1 MSSLTSGS
9 TLQIPGYRIEAP
21 IGSGAMATV
30 HLAIQESLERRVA
43 LKIMAAALGADT
55 SFCKRFLKEGRIIAQ
70 LSHPHIVTIYD
81 IGVFQDHY
89 YMAMEYLGG
98 GSLKERLLQGLSVEE
113 CLLILEQIAKPLG
126 YAHKHGFIHRDVK
139 PANILFRKNGSA
151 VLSDFGIAKGLSDNT
166 QLTAMGWTLG
176 TPNYM
181 SPEQALGQPVDA
193 RSDLYSLGIVFFELL
208 TGTRPYQAEDSFR
221 TAMLHVQEPIPRLPE
236 PKAHCQDL
244 IDRLM
249 AKKPDERF
257 SDAEEL
263 VEAIEHLRAPRV
275 PVLVSRNKK
284 DKQKHY
290 SAATA
295 GRQKT
300 FTRRSVYV
308 FGLVGVLAAAI
319 GISGYFLAPLL
330 APPNIGFPM
339 SSSSIQAPDPPV
351 ASVAEDCPT
360 LEQAAQV
367 QITGLMGTA
376 QAHEEAGFLFY
387 AADVYQRILEIDP
400 CEGKAKNKLQFIA
413 NRYEAMAQDSL
424 AENDQATG
432 LELVKTGLQ
441 VMPNHVGLRTLQQQ
455 ILEQN
460 P

>member
-1 MSSLTSGS
+1 
-9 TLQIPGYRIEAP
+9 
-21 IGSGAMATV
+21 MASV
-30 HLAIQESLERRVA
+30 YLAIQESLERRVA

-70 LSHPHIVTIYD
+70 LSHPHIITIFD

-98 GSLKERLLQGLSVEE
+98 GSLKERLLHKLSVEE

-139 PANILFRKNGSA
+139 PANILFRKDGSA

-193 RSDLYSLGIVFFELL
+193 RSDLYSLGIVFFEIL

-221 TAMLHVQEPIPRLPE
+221 TAMLHVQEPIPRLPK
-236 PKAHCQDL
+236 PLAHCQDL
-244 IDRLM
+244 VDRLM
-249 AKKPDERF
+249 AKKPDDRF
-257 SDAEEL
+257 FNAEEL
-263 VEAIEHLRAPRV
+263 VEAIEHLRSPKAPT
-275 PVLVSRNKK
+275 LSSRSK
-284 DKQKHY
+284 KQKEKQQ
-290 SAATA
+290 SAAPA
-295 GRQKT
+295 RSSQRL
-300 FTRRSVYV
+300 TRRWLYG
-308 FGLVGVLAAAI
+308 FGLVGVLVAAI
-319 GISGYFLAPLL
+319 GVTWYVILPLL
-330 APPNIGFPM
+330 APANTGLPTP
-339 SSSSIQAPDPPV
+339 SSTQAPAPTISP
-351 ASVAEDCPT
+351 VAEDCPT
-360 LEQAAQV
+360 LGQAAQE

-387 AADVYQRILEIDP
+387 AADVYQRILELDP
-400 CEGKAKNKLQFIA
+400 CETKAKNKLQLIA

-424 AENDQATG
+424 AENDHATS

-441 VMPNHVGLRTLQQQ
+441 VMPNHAGLRTLQED
-455 ILEQN
+455 ILAQSPE
-460 P
+460 